1 MSFTFTEAD
10 TEKDFATLDPGNY
23 SAEIDKVSETKNG
36 SLMLVFK
43 SSESGDRLCNDFLS
57 FSEKAKGITAKKL
70 KLLGLEKVD
79 GQYHLSDDG
88 QELVGKRVSLTLVH
102 DNDPKYLTPDFNSDG
117 FGYAV
122 DDIDF

>member
-1 MSFTFTEAD
+1 MGFTFTEED
-10 TEKDFATLDPGNY
+10 TEKEFASFDPGEY

-43 SSESGDRLCNDFLS
+43 SAETGDRLCNDFLS

-88 QELVGKRVSLTLVH
+88 QELVGKRVTLTLVP
-102 DNDPKYLTPDFNSDG
+102 DNDPKYLTPDFNAEG
-117 FGYAV
+117 FGYAL
-122 DDIDF
+122 DDIGF